1 MKIDAN
7 GLYGACGMY
16 SCIYYN
22 LYVACSTTAQGKSCN
37 AAAALFFESFLN
49 NNVPFGSMN
58 ELVTFIH
65 NVITEERFYSDAD
78 ILDENITFEE
88 CFYKLMA
95 STGWGWIPSEEEM
108 EIIWN
113 MITQLGQEDINR
125 LFYKNN
131 LFHFVDNSRV
141 KNAILNFLCKL
152 DKPYMDPNVIPE
164 EAKEELEVV
173 YDLMREYVY
182 YQYQI
187 IDRLDKM
194 YYLIRSNSIIQDTDS
209 AIISLDGWY
218 RYILQFCD
226 GVPMTIKNQV
236 CDLDK
241 ILDGKSDYARPSPEK
256 VLDYDFLND
265 EIIEVDR
272 FTDPMVIIPQDNL
285 KFSIINLLSHV
296 IGRLVND
303 YMERYCKNSN
313 SDSNGTC
320 MITLKNE
327 FLFER
332 VLTTDAKKH
341 YATKVKLQ
349 EGNIIEEDGEHDLD
363 IKGMEAFVKSSMA
376 EETRT
381 KLKKI
386 LYEDILK
393 CEQIDQIK
401 VIKDI
406 AIMEK
411 EIYESIQNGDKKY
424 FKPVKVKSQ
433 SAYEDPMR
441 IQGIKAAC
449 VYNALHEDGTEALDL
464 TVRNSVDVVKVE
476 ITPRNIDLIKDTHP
490 LVYSKAMEL
499 FKTKE
504 FSVGID
510 AVAIP
515 INEPVPEWVKPFIR
529 YAEIINDNV
538 SKFPLESIGLY
549 RGNANNNATN
559 IISF

>member
-1 MKIDAN
+1 
-7 GLYGACGMY
+7 
-16 SCIYYN
+16 
-22 LYVACSTTAQGKSCN
+22 
-37 AAAALFFESFLN
+37 
-49 NNVPFGSMN
+49 
-58 ELVTFIH
+58 
-65 NVITEERFYSDAD
+65 
-78 ILDENITFEE
+78 
-88 CFYKLMA
+88 
-95 STGWGWIPSEEEM
+95 
-108 EIIWN
+108 
-113 MITQLGQEDINR
+113 
-125 LFYKNN
+125 
-131 LFHFVDNSRV
+131 
-141 KNAILNFLCKL
+141 
-152 DKPYMDPNVIPE
+152 
-164 EAKEELEVV
+164 
-173 YDLMREYVY
+173 
-182 YQYQI
+182 
-187 IDRLDKM
+187 
-194 YYLIRSNSIIQDTDS
+194 
-209 AIISLDGWY
+209 
-218 RYILQFCD
+218 
-226 GVPMTIKNQV
+226 
-236 CDLDK
+236 
-241 ILDGKSDYARPSPEK
+241 
-256 VLDYDFLND
+256 
-265 EIIEVDR
+265 
-272 FTDPMVIIPQDNL
+272 
-285 KFSIINLLSHV
+285 
-296 IGRLVND
+296 
-303 YMERYCKNSN
+303 
-313 SDSNGTC
+313 
-320 MITLKNE
+320 
-327 FLFER
+327 
-332 VLTTDAKKH
+332 
-341 YATKVKLQ
+341 
-349 EGNIIEEDGEHDLD
+349 
-363 IKGMEAFVKSSMA
+363 MEAFVKSSMA

-411 EIYESIQNGDKKY
+411 EIYDSIQNGDKKY
-424 FKPVKVKSQ
+424 FKPVKIKSQ

-490 LVYSKAMEL
+490 LVYDKAMEL

>member
-65 NVITEERFYSDAD
+65 NVIKEERFYSDAD
-78 ILDENITFEE
+78 ILDENITIEE

-226 GVPMTIKNQV
+226 GIPMTIKNQV

-241 ILDGKSDYARPSPEK
+241 ILDGESDYARPSPEK

-411 EIYESIQNGDKKY
+411 EIYDSIQNGDKKY
-424 FKPVKVKSQ
+424 FKPVKIKSQ

-449 VYNALHEDGTEALDL
+449 VYNALHEEGTEALDL

-490 LVYSKAMEL
+490 LVYDKAMEL